1 MNVGVTFRSIVL
13 GLALIPLNSMW
24 LMLSEIVWYSGEPT
38 SISLFYNVV
47 FIIFLIILIN
57 LVVQRFRPS
66 WALSAPEILVVY
78 TMLGINSALCGHD
91 MIQILIPIMAHLNR
105 YGPIEGRYQDI
116 IPNVPSWLVVKDPTA
131 LSSIYIGQESI
142 YSARNFLPWLGP
154 LTWWFFFIM
163 ALCAVM
169 WGFNLLLRKQ
179 WTENEKLSY
188 PVIQLPMMLATET
201 KSLLTNRLFW
211 LAFSIAAVIDIVNG
225 FNVLFPLLP
234 RIPTVHII
242 DLQKFFP
249 ERPWFDMGPT
259 FVSFYPFAI
268 GMCFLMPADLAF
280 SCWFFFFMW
289 KAQRILASYIGIH
302 GMPGFPFVEEQTAGG
317 YYAIALI
324 ALWIT
329 RRHLYRAFRILTG
342 RATDEDQVTAW
353 DRREVRIAFFLIV
366 AGLAFLLY
374 FCHRAQMSMPIVVG
388 VFMLY
393 FLISIAV
400 TRMRAEL
407 GPPAHDLHHI
417 GPQLQIVK
425 FIGMSNMRKFYPRDM
440 AMFGFFNFFNRAYRS
455 HPMPHGLEGFR
466 IAERLKMDY
475 FRYFIAMVLS
485 IVLGTICSFWA
496 MLWVFNKYGAAA
508 QVMGPG
514 EWFGREA
521 WEEVNTWIT
530 LPQLHQY
537 QPTYAILVG
546 LFFSLGLA
554 AMRMNLSWWP
564 FHPVGYAVSG
574 SWSMD
579 QLWTCVLVAWIIKVL
594 LLKYGGA
601 RAYRPAVPFFLG
613 LIMGDFVVGSFWNLY
628 GIINEVQVYHFWPY

>member
-1 MNVGVTFRSIVL
+1 
-13 GLALIPLNSMW
+13 
-24 LMLSEIVWYSGEPT
+24 
-38 SISLFYNVV
+38 
-47 FIIFLIILIN
+47 
-57 LVVQRFRPS
+57 
-66 WALSAPEILVVY
+66 
-78 TMLGINSALCGHD
+78 
-91 MIQILIPIMAHLNR
+91 
-105 YGPIEGRYQDI
+105 
-116 IPNVPSWLVVKDPTA
+116 
-131 LSSIYIGQESI
+131 
-142 YSARNFLPWLGP
+142 
-154 LTWWFFFIM
+154 
-163 ALCAVM
+163 
-169 WGFNLLLRKQ
+169 
-179 WTENEKLSY
+179 
-188 PVIQLPMMLATET
+188 
-201 KSLLTNRLFW
+201 
-211 LAFSIAAVIDIVNG
+211 
-225 FNVLFPLLP
+225 
-234 RIPTVHII
+234 
-242 DLQKFFP
+242 
-249 ERPWFDMGPT
+249 
-259 FVSFYPFAI
+259 
-268 GMCFLMPADLAF
+268 MPADLAF

-329 RRHLYRAFRILTG
+329 RRHLYRALRILMG
-342 RATDEDQVTAW
+342 RSTDEDQVTAW
-353 DRREVRIAFFLIV
+353 DRREVRVAFFLII

-388 VFMLY
+388 VFFLY

-475 FRYFIAMVLS
+475 FRYFIAMALS
-485 IVLGTICSFWA
+485 IVLGTLCSFWA

-530 LPQLHQY
+530 LPQIHQY

-579 QLWTCVLVAWIIKVL
+579 QLWACVLVAWVIKVL

>member
-57 LVVQRFRPS
+57 LVVQRFRPA
-66 WALSAPEILVVY
+66 WALTAPEILVVY

-131 LSSIYIGQESI
+131 LSSIYVGQESI
-142 YSARNFLPWLGP
+142 YSAKNFLPWLGP

-211 LAFSIAAVIDIVNG
+211 LAFSIAAVIDVVNG

-329 RRHLYRAFRILTG
+329 RRHLYRALRILMG
-342 RATDEDQVTAW
+342 RSTDEDQVTAW
-353 DRREVRIAFFLIV
+353 DRREVRVAFFLII

-388 VFMLY
+388 VFFLY

-475 FRYFIAMVLS
+475 FRYFTAMALS

-530 LPQLHQY
+530 LPQIHQY

-579 QLWTCVLVAWIIKVL
+579 QLWACVLVAWVIKVL